1 MSDIVTVAI
10 PVLNGARY
18 LDEVLTAVRAQVIER
33 EVEILIVDSGST
45 DDSLEIA
52 RRHGARV
59 HQIPKSDFSH
69 GGTRNLMM
77 ELAKGNHV
85 AFLTQDATPADEH
98 WLAALLGGFDQ
109 APDVA
114 AVFGPHDA
122 RPEASHVI
130 KAEMERHFATWGDAG
145 REIDIQRFDRSP
157 TGLAEYRASPG
168 RLSFLSSVNC
178 CIERGAWEEIG
189 FREVPYAEDQLF
201 GRELIEAGY
210 AKVFH
215 PKARVLHSH
224 HYRPIPFL
232 RRYFDEFR
240 GLREVLGYRVSAR
253 PVATVQAIRG
263 LCAADREWL
272 RAHDFRGLRFSVAL
286 LASVRHHTFRMA
298 GAILGSRAGRV
309 PPAVRKRL
317 SLEGQPGFTPVDV
330 PASPLLTGEGVFVR
344 PDWGWEFVRQA
355 YPRRAVALEPHGGLT
370 PGPYTLAWVV
380 PPWAVGSGGHSV
392 IFQLIAHLERR
403 GHRCAIFVFDPF
415 GQNTRHAAALRD
427 EIIENFAPIHA
438 EVFVGL
444 DDFDSADVAI
454 ATNWWTAYP
463 VRDLPRCREKVYFVQ
478 DYEPAFSPASAE
490 ALWAEETYR
499 MGYRCV
505 AYTPWL
511 ANLLRERYGLEVE
524 ELDCG
529 TDTETYRFGGPDG
542 REHGLVAVYA
552 RFETPRRAVELALAA
567 LATLIERRPGVR
579 VVLFGSNHPVTAPFP
594 CRNLGVVQPRELAAL
609 YRRASAGLVFSLTNL
624 SLVTQEM
631 MSSGL
636 PVIELDGEN
645 VSSVLGPS
653 GEMAV
658 LAPPHP
664 DEIADALAS
673 VLDDPDRAYAMANR
687 ASDFVRGRTWDHASQ
702 QLEMALKK
710 FLNSPRVW
718 SESVR
723 EPLPAVES
731 SSSGSEAKTL

>member
-1 MSDIVTVAI
+1 MSDIVTVAV

-18 LDEVLTAVRAQVIER
+18 LNEVLTAVRAQVIER

-45 DDSLEIA
+45 DSSLEIA
-52 RRHGARV
+52 QAHDARV
-59 HQIPKSDFSH
+59 HHIAKTEFSH

-77 ELAKGNHV
+77 ELAQGSHV
-85 AFLTQDATPADEH
+85 AFLTQDATPAHEH
-98 WLAALLGGFDQ
+98 WLAALLEGFEQ
-109 APDVA
+109 AADVA

-130 KAEMERHFATWGDAG
+130 KAEMERHFATWGDGG
-145 REIDIQRFDRSP
+145 RGIDIQRLDRSP

-168 RLSFLSSVNC
+168 RFIFLSSVNC
-178 CIERGAWEEIG
+178 CIERRAWEKIR

-215 PKARVLHSH
+215 PEARVLHSH
-224 HYRPIPFL
+224 HYGSIPFL

-240 GLREVLGYRVSAR
+240 GLREVLGHRESAR
-253 PVATVQAIRG
+253 PMATFQAIRG
-263 LCAADREWL
+263 LCATDREWL
-272 RAHDFRGLRFSVAL
+272 RAHGFRGLRLLVAL
-286 LASVRHHTFRMA
+286 VASARHHTFRMV

-317 SLEGQPGFTPVDV
+317 SLEGRSGFTPVDV
-330 PASPLLTGEGVFVR
+330 PASPLLADKGVFVR

-355 YPRRAVALEPHGGLT
+355 YPQQAVALEPHVGLT
-370 PGPYTLAWVV
+370 RGPFTFAWVV
-380 PPWAVGSGGHSV
+380 PPWAIGSGGHSV

-415 GQNTRHAAALRD
+415 GQNARHAAALRD
-427 EIIENFAPIHA
+427 EIIEHFAPIQA

-444 DDFDSADVAI
+444 DDFDSADVAF

-463 VRDLPRCREKVYFVQ
+463 VRDLPRCRDKIYFVQ
-478 DYEPAFSPASAE
+478 DYEPAFSPVSAE
-490 ALWAEETYR
+490 SLWAEETYR

-511 ANLLRERYGLEVE
+511 ADLLRNRYGLDVAQ
-524 ELDCG
+524 LDCG
-529 TDTETYRFGGPDG
+529 TDTETYTFGVPEN
-542 REHGLVAVYA
+542 REPGLVAVYA
-552 RFETPRRAVELALAA
+552 RLETPRRAVELAIAA

-579 VVLFGSNHPVTAPFP
+579 VVLFGSNHPLTTPFP
-594 CRNLGVVQPRELAAL
+594 CQNLGVVQPRKLATL
-609 YRRASAGLVFSLTNL
+609 YQRASVGLVLSMTNL

-636 PVIELDGEN
+636 PVTELDGEN
-645 VSSVLGPS
+645 VSSVLGAS
-653 GEMAV
+653 GE
-658 LAPPHP
+658 LAMLAAPQP
-664 DEIADALAS
+664 DEIASALAS
-673 VLDDPDRAYAMANR
+673 VLDDPDRAAAMAER
-687 ASDFVRGRTWDHASQ
+687 ARDFVRARTWAHASQ
-702 QLEMALKK
+702 QLEVAMAK
-710 FLNSPRVW
+710 FLSAPRAQPELAPRPIAAA
-718 SESVR
+718 ESR
-723 EPLPAVES
+723 F
-731 SSSGSEAKTL
+731 SGSEARAL